1 MPAIPT
7 GEQGAIDMV
16 RQVITGR
23 ASDLLP
29 QGTTGEIKGPAD
41 RDQLHSAI
49 SGRLSSLLGGF
60 KDFNLLATSLDWQPR
75 FEPKV
80 TLPNPERLSLSLD
93 VRDLS
98 HLREFR
104 RAVEDANNN
113 VSSMAAPLGVG
124 ADLSL
129 SESEYF
135 CPANVDQLL
144 FGDRSDAAA
153 MTNSALLRQR
163 NLTGRGVNIVVIDE
177 GFSAA
182 AVSHYGGGL
191 VNVNNGPQPGATTRG
206 HGLMMVRNIVDAAP
220 DATFYDVPLLPLR
233 ITDVNGFIGDALG
246 AFTQLKQL
254 IEFLRQLGTPPW
266 NGPWILVNAWSIF
279 DRSTEHP
286 LGDYTENPH
295 HPLNILI
302 DQMVDDGIDIIF
314 AAGNCGQ
321 YCPDIRCGERDVG
334 PGHSIYGANSHRRV
348 LTTGAVRTDAIWVGR
363 SSQGPGQP
371 GLSRWKPDLCA
382 PSHFREVGDASL
394 GNLSEPFVGAT
405 GSPYIASTG
414 TSAACGLTAGIV
426 AAIRS
431 GWNQTILPP
440 DKLRYLLNQKARKTE
455 GPNWNER
462 LGHGIIDVEAV
473 VTSLP

>member
-1 MPAIPT
+1 
-7 GEQGAIDMV
+7 MV
-16 RQVITGR
+16 RQVIASR
-23 ASDLLP
+23 AADLLP
-29 QGTTGEIKGPAD
+29 QGTTGEIKGPAE
-41 RDQLHSAI
+41 RNQLHTEI
-49 SGRLSSLLGGF
+49 SNRLAELLGGF
-60 KDFNLLATSLDWQPR
+60 KNFDIRATSLDWQPR
-75 FEPKV
+75 IAQKV
-80 TLPNPERLSLSLD
+80 DLPLPHPERLSVSLD
-93 VRDLS
+93 LRDLS
-98 HLREFR
+98 DLEKFR
-104 RAVEDANNN
+104 RAVEDANNS
-113 VSSMAAPLGVG
+113 VTSTAAPLGVG

-129 SESEYF
+129 GESEYF

-144 FGDRSDAAA
+144 FGDRDDAAA
-153 MTNSALLRQR
+153 MTNTRLLQQR
-163 NLTGRGVNIVVIDE
+163 NLTGMGVNIVVIDQ

-182 AVSHYGGGL
+182 GVNHFGGGL
-191 VNVNNGPQPGATTRG
+191 VNINNGPAPGTTTRG

-233 ITDVNGFIGDALG
+233 ISDVNGFIGDALG

-254 IEFLRQLGTPPW
+254 IDFLRQLATPPW

-286 LGDYTENPH
+286 HGDYTENPH
-295 HPLNILI
+295 HPLNLLI

-334 PGHSIYGANSHRRV
+334 PGHSIYGANSHPRV
-348 LTTGAVRTDAIWVGR
+348 LTTGAVRTDAIWLGR

-394 GNLSEPFVGAT
+394 GNLSEPFVGDT

-426 AAIRS
+426 GAIRS

-455 GPNWNER
+455 GPHWNER
-462 LGHGIIDVEAV
+462 LGHGIIDVEA
-473 VTSLP
+473 TLAALP